1 MLASAAFLPS
11 YLFPAALCWGFT
23 PGQMVRAWCLSR
35 ELTPNSQSQTRALL
49 QPNNDPVY
57 ASLNS
62 LRRLFTVSA
71 YLLHKLWLVTNIGC
85 IMQMLTP
92 IIVDGS
98 FHSWQ
103 CFSTPSASL

>member
-11 YLFPAALCWGFT
+11 YLFPAPLCWGFT
-23 PGQMVRAWCLSR
+23 PGKMAMSSYLSR
-35 ELTPNSQSQTRALL
+35 TLTPNPQNQTQALL
-49 QPNNDPVY
+49 TPENDPVC

-62 LRRLFTVSA
+62 FRRFFTVNA
-71 YLLHKLWLVTNIGC
+71 YLLHNLWPVTNIGC

>member
-23 PGQMVRAWCLSR
+23 PGKMVRAWYLSR
-35 ELTPNSQSQTRALL
+35 KSPPNPQHQTQALL
-49 QPNNDPVY
+49 KPEKDAVC

-62 LRRLFTVSA
+62 FRRFFIVNA
-71 YLLHKLWLVTNIGC
+71 YLLHNLWPVTNIGC

>member
-23 PGQMVRAWCLSR
+23 PGKMVRAWYLSR
-35 ELTPNSQSQTRALL
+35 KLTPNPQNQTQALL
-49 QPNNDPVY
+49 KPENDPDC

-62 LRRLFTVSA
+62 FRRFFTVNA
-71 YLLHKLWLVTNIGC
+71 YLLYNLWPVTTIGC

-92 IIVDGS
+92 IIEDGS
-98 FHSWQ
+98 FNSWN
-103 CFSTPSASL
+103 CFGT